1 MATTATIEREALSLE
16 RIATGVE
23 YVVETRERVDAPRT
37 STRTHR
43 RLTTV
48 IRAESGVLY
57 VIAGDDDAVLLPG
70 DETTVPAGISYKRW
84 NAGDLDARYSETYR
98 PV

>member
-1 MATTATIEREALSLE
+1 MATTATIEREALGLE
-16 RIATGVE
+16 RVATGVE
-23 YVVETRERVDAPRT
+23 YVVETRERADGPRA

-48 IRAESGVLY
+48 IRADSGVVY
-57 VIAGDDDAVLLPG
+57 VVAGPDETVLLPG
-70 DETTVPAGISYKRW
+70 DETTVPAGTSYKRW
-84 NAGDLDARYSETYR
+84 NAGDIDARYSESYR